1 MKRAIFVCSQK
12 GGAGKTSFARG
23 LLEVLRFEN
32 NRVAAYDADGAVGQL
47 FQYEGQ
53 RDQQGL
59 LLTKQDPLVGC
70 SHFDIREEDERD
82 ILLNVLAEGPEV
94 ILSRT
99 LPFWRCRGLCGGQK
113 FSLWVG

>member
-1 MKRAIFVCSQK
+1 MHQRP
-12 GGAGKTSFARG
+12 FARG